1 MGRLDASGVA
11 RLLTE
16 YGQRLELGGEN
27 PYRAR
32 AYSKAAESLLALAA
46 PLSDV
51 IAQDWLR
58 DIPGVGPAI
67 AAKIRNLHES
77 GTDPAL
83 EEMRRQVPAG
93 VLEML
98 KIPGLRPRDVLRLHK
113 ELDVTSL
120 DELENACRLDL
131 LKDRKGLGA
140 ALQKKVLDGFDIMRQ
155 SRGQTLLHRATGL
168 LEAAIANLR
177 RSRPE
182 FRGVVAAGDVRRGCE
197 VVSDLSV
204 VALAED
210 EAGEGSTPLNQGI
223 ALHVSRPSRYGVALL
238 LATGSADH
246 VRELQAFAEGQG
258 FTLDETG
265 LRRGRRLIPC
275 REESDVYAA
284 LGLPFIPPE
293 LREGRGEIALAAAG
307 RLPNLVAAEDIR
319 GLLHSHTNLSDG
331 SQTLQQMAEA
341 TRKRGYAYFGVA
353 DHSQSAGYA
362 GGLSVEEIAAQH
374 AEIDKLNAR
383 YGGQFRILKGIESD
397 ILADGS
403 LDYPDDVLARF
414 DFVVASVHSRFRLD
428 ERTQTERMLRAVSNP
443 HTTILGHMTG
453 RMLLRRPGYE
463 VDIDEV
469 LKACAAHGVCVEING
484 NPHRLDL
491 DWRWHGRALELGCM
505 MSINP
510 DAHSIAELDLTRW
523 GVLIARKGGVP
534 KERVLNCL
542 SLPAL
547 MQFLEARKRS
557 RSAGVPH
564 SRRPA
569 RSTASKR
576 GRAKPARS
584 AAKG

>member
-32 AYSKAAESLLALAA
+32 AYYKAAESLLALAA
-46 PLSDV
+46 PLAEV
-51 IAQDWLR
+51 IAKDRLR

-67 AAKIRNLHES
+67 AAKIKNLHES

-98 KIPGLRPRDVLRLHK
+98 KIPGLRARDVLRIHK

-120 DELENACRLDL
+120 EELENACRLDL
-131 LKDRKGLGA
+131 LKDRKGLGT
-140 ALQKKVLDGFDIMRQ
+140 ALQKKVLDGLDIMRR
-155 SRGQTLLHRATGL
+155 SLGQTLLHRASDR

-177 RSRPE
+177 RSHPE
-182 FRGVVAAGDVRRGCE
+182 YAAVVAAGDVRRGCE
-197 VVSDLSV
+197 VVSDLSI
-204 VALAED
+204 VALAKD
-210 EAGEGSTPLNQGI
+210 EAGDASMPLNQTI
-223 ALHVSRPSRYGVALL
+223 TLHVAGPPRHGVALL

-246 VRELQAFAEGQG
+246 VRELKAFAEERG
-258 FTLDETG
+258 FALDETG
-265 LRRGRRLIPC
+265 LHRGRRLVPC
-275 REESDVYAA
+275 PMEGDVYAA
-284 LGLPFIPPE
+284 VGLPFIAPE

-307 RLPNLVAAEDIR
+307 RLPNLVAAEDMR

-331 SQTLQQMAEA
+331 SHTLQQMAEA

-362 GGLSVEEIAAQH
+362 GGLSVAEIEAQH

-383 YGGQFRILKGIESD
+383 YAGTFRIFKGIESD

-403 LDYPDDVLARF
+403 LDYPDEVLARF

-428 ERTQTERMLRAVSNP
+428 RRTQTGRIIRAVSNP
-443 HTTILGHMTG
+443 RTTILGHMTG

-469 LKACAAHGVCVEING
+469 LKACAAHGVAVEING

-491 DWRWHGRALELGCM
+491 DWRWHGRALELGCT

-523 GVLIARKGGVP
+523 GVLMARKGGVP

-542 SLPAL
+542 SLPDITE
-547 MQFLEARKRS
+547 FFEARKRS
-557 RSAGVPH
+557 RSPGSPG
-564 SRRPA
+564 RRLG
-569 RSTASKR
+569 RSTTSKR
-576 GRAKPARS
+576 SQSKPVGS
-584 AAKG
+584 AAKR